1 MSLSTNTILFLLVGL
16 IAIAVVA
23 LAFYIFRNDRG
34 IGKTLYDIE
43 KRLGILEQKVSMDK
57 LEQYHEEEVLANSK
71 PISEHIVEEHY
82 RPQPITIANPLDM
95 LMRSAGGLFKPSKLV
110 NLESEE
116 EITREIEELKKQL
129 ETESSGNKSETIEI
143 ISDTK
148 SKLSDIKEVSDE
160 SSSSTIVENSNAS
173 VATNGQTHNEI
184 LHEFEDLGDTDHIEN
199 TELDS
204 YINNAIIE
212 NNEDIEKKLEEMS
225 NSSHVDA
232 DVQYNVR
239 IELIANSS
247 KLKDIKEL
255 CKKNS
260 IAIGSSSKTELV
272 RKLYKINPDIY
283 DLLVTNKE
291 TYTKENSNLN

>member
-1 MSLSTNTILFLLVGL
+1 MNFNSNTILFILVGL
-16 IAIAVVA
+16 VA
-23 LAFYIFRNDRG
+23 LAVLAIGYYIYKTDFNG
-34 IGKTLYDIE
+34 GKMIYNINKRLEIIE
-43 KRLGILEQKVSMDK
+43 KQLYMDRLDETTATPR
-57 LEQYHEEEVLANSK
+57 EEVVVNREAFIQP
-71 PISEHIVEEHY
+71 PIVRREFDSPFEF
-82 RPQPITIANPLDM
+82 
-95 LMRSAGGLFKPSKLV
+95 LMRSTGMTTV
-110 NLESEE
+110 NQESEE
-116 EITREIEELKKQL
+116 EITREIEQLKKQL
-129 ETESSGNKSETIEI
+129 ETDSSSNKSETIEV

-148 SKLSDIKEVSDE
+148 SKLSDIREVSDE
-160 SSSSTIVENSNAS
+160 STSSVVVENSNAS

-199 TELDS
+199 SELDS
-204 YINNAIIE
+204 YINNAAIE
-212 NNEDIEKKLEEMS
+212 NSEDIEKKLDEMS
-225 NSSHVDA
+225 NSSQVDT

-255 CKKNS
+255 CKKNG

-291 TYTKENSNLN
+291 NYTKENSNLN